1 MTGAEP
7 VLPTMDLDSIITSF
21 RKKDTYFKIGVFL
34 FVYIRNF
41 LYICRNINNMW
52 NQGSM
57 DNIPTVRQVESIIKY
72 MEESDE
78 LFYFEHMMSMIRVEP
93 MKICLD
99 LNNGHFGKIYD
110 IVFDQNNKILEF
122 SNTGQWI
129 S

>member
-1 MTGAEP
+1 
-7 VLPTMDLDSIITSF
+7 
-21 RKKDTYFKIGVFL
+21 
-34 FVYIRNF
+34 
-41 LYICRNINNMW
+41 MW